1 MLRILL
7 VTTHPE
13 GFLLFLRDFSFLCY
27 ATIHHA
33 FEDPSKWDFE
43 EGLTGL
49 DLPGYM
55 QLLSTCHARNALVLT
70 PKYDEFFLQSALW
83 AAAWMYR
90 RSDTYIEGWRGYYTG
105 LMIRVGSE
113 RLGIASAR
121 SVAEEVCPLLGIEYG
136 AAQSVGWCASLDA
149 LVRTTLSLLGD
160 PEKRDLVAEALA
172 GVPG

>member
-1 MLRILL
+1 MRLWDKTDANARRWDEMRAGADREVRRGLKQFL
-7 VTTHPE
+7 ASEDAENLARFTTHPE

-113 RLGIASAR
+113 RLGIASAQR
-121 SVAEEVCPLLGIEYG
+121 C
-136 AAQSVGWCASLDA
+136 
-149 LVRTTLSLLGD
+149 
-160 PEKRDLVAEALA
+160 
-172 GVPG
+172 